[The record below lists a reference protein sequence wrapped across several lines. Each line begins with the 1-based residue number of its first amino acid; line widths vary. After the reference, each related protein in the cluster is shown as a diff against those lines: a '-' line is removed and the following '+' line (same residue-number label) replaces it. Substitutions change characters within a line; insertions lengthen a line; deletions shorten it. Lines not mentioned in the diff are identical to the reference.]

1 MFREFSEMRFVLLL
15 VLTSVLCIGA
25 VPQNADTAAP
35 KSAQAWD
42 AKSIKWQNIDADGT
56 KYALLEGRR
65 DVPGEAFTYAF
76 FIPAGYH
83 EHHWHSADARVAV
96 IQGVLKVSFGE
107 SLDLERMTAYPVGSF
122 LLVPANMKHTMSADV
137 DTIII
142 GTAVGPWATHHHGEH
157 EHP

>member
-1 MFREFSEMRFVLLL
+1 MRYVLSL
-15 VLTSVLCIGA
+15 VLTVLSVTA
-25 VPQNADTAAP
+25 VPQNVDTAKTP

-42 AKSIKWQNIDADGT
+42 AKSIKWQDIGADGT
-56 KYALLEGRR
+56 KSALLEGRR

-96 IQGVLKVSFGE
+96 IQGVLKINFGE
-107 SLDLERMTAYPVGSF
+107 SLDLEHMTAYPVGSF

-142 GTAVGPWATHHHGEH
+142 GTSVGPWATHHHGEH
-157 EHP
+157 KHH

>member
-1 MFREFSEMRFVLLL
+1 MRYVLSLILTL
-15 VLTSVLCIGA
+15 VLSGGA
-25 VPQNADTAAP
+25 APQRADTARTP
-35 KSAQAWD
+35 KAAQAWN
-42 AKSIKWQNIDADGT
+42 AKSITWEDIDADGT
-56 KYALLEGRR
+56 KYALLEGHR

-96 IQGVLKVSFGE
+96 IQGALKVNFGE
-107 SLDLERMTAYPVGSF
+107 TLDLEHMTTYPVGSF
-122 LLVPANMKHTMSADV
+122 LLVPANMKHTMTADV

-157 EHP
+157 QHH

>member
-1 MFREFSEMRFVLLL
+1 MRYVLSL
-15 VLTSVLCIGA
+15 VLTVLSVTA
-25 VPQNADTAAP
+25 VPQNVDTAKTP

-42 AKSIKWQNIDADGT
+42 AKSIKWQDIGADGT
-56 KYALLEGRR
+56 KSALLEGRR

-96 IQGVLKVSFGE
+96 IQGALNISFGE
-107 SLDLERMTAYPVGSF
+107 SLDLEHMTAYSVGSF
-122 LLVPANMKHTMSADV
+122 LLVPANVKHTMSADV

-142 GTAVGPWATHHHGEH
+142 GTAVGPWATHHHSEH
-157 EHP
+157 QHQ